1 MGIVPNFQ
9 FLLCQE
15 ASQPLLRVLNLS
27 YSRISILPE
36 VEEFLIMLDGF
47 AFPAFLLINLAQHV
61 EALGIDVAI
70 TYSARGKRI
79 SSLKSKD

>member
-9 FLLCQE
+9 FLFSQE
-15 ASQPLLRVLNLS
+15 ASQPLSGILNFTNTRVS
-27 YSRISILPE
+27 VLPE
-36 VEEFLIMLDGF
+36 IEEFLVMLYGF
-47 AFPAFLLINLAQHV
+47 TLPAFLLINLAEHV
-61 EALGIDVAI
+61 KGFGIDVAI